1 MRIRT
6 RIAALGLALL
16 GLAACGGGG
25 GGAGGAEPPP
35 PEAVTLPLA
44 LNGVSVLKL
53 AAAGE
58 GWVALAERPSYLA
71 DQIVPERQL
80 LIARAG
86 GRGQPIAY
94 QPPAGWALI
103 DFAVHP
109 ASREISLV
117 LAGERQLRLA
127 RLDGTGR
134 LLHEQGFED
143 AAAAG
148 DPIVGGPFAYQDN
161 SALVPRVTRDASRV
175 AAVGEELLLAL
186 RSGRQAVVLYRLT
199 YGAAGGFA
207 MRWRSLVEPGVEI
220 AARIPMGGRVD
231 PFKGLDHSWRM
242 ELAADPT
249 GTQIAVAVSLSR
261 TELAAGHAAH
271 FGETLPPDLVYGF
284 ILSEFD
290 GAGRR
295 LRSLVQDTRGQSEL
309 QGLRRVGARWIAL
322 GRVRSAATQEG
333 WDGFLAF
340 SASGAPGLQ
349 YRTLD
354 VDRGDVLFD
363 VAALPSGELLVA
375 GATGYLQNPGGV
387 SISEEA
393 APLLARLSAEG
404 QLQQRIALTPGPRHN
419 QLRALL
425 PWGTGGTW
433 LIGGMENGPGTH
445 SADSDAALLKA
456 DGYLREQR
464 F

>member
-1 MRIRT
+1 MRTCT

-25 GGAGGAEPPP
+25 GSAGGAEPPP
-35 PEAVTLPLA
+35 AAPTLPLA
-44 LNGVSVLKL
+44 LNGSSVMKL

-80 LIARAG
+80 LIAQAD

-134 LLHEQGFED
+134 VLREQGFED
-143 AAAAG
+143 AAAAA

-161 SALVPRVTRDASRV
+161 SALVPRVTRDAARLE
-175 AAVGEELLLAL
+175 AVGEELLLAL
-186 RSGRQAVVLYRLT
+186 RSGRQAVVLYRLA

-207 MRWRSLVEPGVEI
+207 TRWRSLVEPGVEI
-220 AARIPMGGRVD
+220 AARIPQGGRVD

-242 ELAADPT
+242 ALAADPT
-249 GTQIAVAVSLSR
+249 GAQIAVAVSLSR

-271 FGETLPPDLVYGF
+271 FGEALPPNLFYGF

-290 GAGRR
+290 AEGRR
-295 LRSLVQDTRGQSEL
+295 LRSLVQDTVQQSEL
-309 QGLRRVGARWIAL
+309 YGLRRVGARWVAL
-322 GRVRSAATQEG
+322 GRVRSAATAEG

-340 SASGAPGLQ
+340 AASGLPGLQ
-349 YRTLD
+349 LHRLD
-354 VDRGDVLFD
+354 VDRGDALFE
-363 VAALPSGELLVA
+363 VQGLPNGELLVA

-393 APLLARLSAEG
+393 LPLLARLSAEG
-404 QLQQRIALTPGPRHN
+404 QLLQRVALTPGPRHN

-425 PWGTGGTW
+425 PRGQGGW

-445 SADSDAALLKA
+445 SADADPTLLRA
-456 DGYLREQR
+456 DGYLRELR